1 METKTINDREG
12 LLEDIRQARKIVLCA
27 HVSPDGDTLGS
38 SLAMRL
44 ALEKMGK
51 QVWVICQDAVPGYL
65 SFLPGAEKVQ
75 RPEALGPVHPEL
87 VLCVDVSDQR
97 RLGSCIRVFEAAQHT
112 AQVDHHGT
120 NPYYAQRNLV
130 SPSSSATGLVVWELI
145 KQLGVTIDTDIARC
159 LYTAVST
166 DTGNFSF
173 NNTTAEAFLMMGE
186 LMLLPLPLAEMNRM
200 LFRVRSKPQLL
211 LLSRALDSLRF
222 CAGDRIAYMSLS
234 WKDFQDCG
242 ALPEHAE
249 AIVNF
254 ALDVHGVRLAF
265 LARETDMG
273 DVKLSMRALAPA
285 GWMALRRTWA
295 AAVTPWLRAAPWK
308 CPWSRRWSW
317 CAAAWKRR
325 WRKLWSK
332 ERPCERIYQYTQAP
346 GHDLRRGGGH
356 PAPPVRRGKG
366 RPRGHPGPG
375 GRRRAARDDGQGRA
389 AF

>member
-1 METKTINDREG
+1 METKAINDRQG
-12 LLEDIRQARKIVLCA
+12 LLEDIRGARRIVLCA

-38 SLAMRL
+38 SLALRL
-44 ALEKMGK
+44 ALEKLGK
-51 QVWVICQDAVPGYL
+51 EAWVVCQDTVPTYL
-65 SFLPGAEKVQ
+65 SFLPGADQVC
-75 RPEALGPVHPEL
+75 RPDALGHMHPEL
-87 VLCVDVSDQR
+87 ALCVDVSDQR
-97 RLGSCIRVFEAAQHT
+97 RLGSCIRIFEAAQRT

-145 KQLGVTIDTDIARC
+145 KELGVTVDTDIARC

-173 NNTTAEAFLMMGE
+173 NNTTAEAFQMMGE
-186 LMLLPLPLAEMNRM
+186 LMALPLPLAEMNRL

-222 CAGDRIAYMSLS
+222 SAGDHIAYMALS
-234 WKDFQDCG
+234 WKDFLDCG

-273 DVKLSMRALAPA
+273 DVKLSMRALSPCRVDAI
-285 GWMALRRTWA
+285 A
-295 AAVTPWLRAAPWK
+295 A
-308 CPWSRRWSW
+308 
-317 CAAAWKRR
+317 
-325 WRKLWSK
+325 
-332 ERPCERIYQYTQAP
+332 
-346 GHDLRRGGGH
+346 DLGGGGH
-356 PAPPVRRGKG
+356 AMAAGCTLEMPLKQAVELVRSRMEKELAEVV
-366 RPRGHPGPG
+366 R
-375 GRRRAARDDGQGRA
+375 QGA
-389 AF
+389 TL

>member
-1 METKTINDREG
+1 METKAINDREG

-273 DVKLSMRALAPA
+273 DVKLSMRALTPCRVD
-285 GWMALRRTWA
+285 GIA
-295 AAVTPWLRAAPWK
+295 A
-308 CPWSRRWSW
+308 
-317 CAAAWKRR
+317 
-325 WRKLWSK
+325 
-332 ERPCERIYQYTQAP
+332 
-346 GHDLRRGGGH
+346 DLGGGGH
-356 PAPPVRRGKG
+356 AMAAGCTLEMPLEQAVELVRG
-366 RPRGHPGPG
+366 RMEK
-375 GRRRAARDDGQGRA
+375 ALAEVMEQGA
-389 AF
+389 TL